1 MNSGI
6 DHSVYQDLLSGQET
20 AQLRHIRAEN
30 QIVTHNFKTP
40 QKQMHPC
47 ALQGCEVSFEL
58 TLLPN
63 QWVYPKY
70 CPKHRSEFR
79 RQHFLEQHAA
89 AVDPHP

>member
-6 DHSVYQDLLSGQET
+6 DHSVYQDLLSGKET
-20 AQLRHIRAEN
+20 TQLRHIRAEN
-30 QIVTHNFKTP
+30 QIVTHNYQTP
-40 QKQMHPC
+40 QKQKHTC
-47 ALQGCEVSFEL
+47 ALEGCQVEFEL

-70 CPKHRSEFR
+70 CQQHRSAFR
-79 RQHFLEQHAA
+79 RQHFLEQHTS